1 MEVFK
6 LNIFYFLVYIE
17 FVIILCHILQFV
29 LNFIFSII
37 LILFHLEYSKF
48 NRVSLYTEPVIMF
61 VMIMVSTHLAYINT
75 SDSLL
80 GTKLLYYLSSTF
92 LLAMHTVVHQNAL
105 DDASIYIDDAL
116 PHAQAKQ
123 FLRISLWFYLLF
135 FILFTFIF
143 YKGSNPVSELYITII
158 HWTLNLK
165 YIGWKFRFVGWKF
178 KFARWKF

>member
-1 MEVFK
+1 
-6 LNIFYFLVYIE
+6 
-17 FVIILCHILQFV
+17 
-29 LNFIFSII
+29 
-37 LILFHLEYSKF
+37 
-48 NRVSLYTEPVIMF
+48 
-61 VMIMVSTHLAYINT
+61 MIMVSTHLAYINT

-165 YIGWKFRFVGWKF
+165 YIGWIISGLIGIIILFMLLTVYEIGEKYFSNDKSESD
-178 KFARWKF
+178 